1 MQVPLCQAAVGN
13 GLQCER
19 LSADTWDEVI
29 KPNRPAILAL
39 KRKNGFAAATVL
51 LSVSDAGATLW
62 TGSAVCDAS
71 FTELASVWRGQ
82 ALFLWQAPKGW
93 IGPVGEGD
101 SGSVVGEIV
110 DAFAELD
117 NLPAP
122 PLDTYTP
129 ALAERVREFQRLV
142 GLEVDGVMDAQTWQ
156 LLSDRLGRGFTLEDA
171 TRLALNKSEG
181 AECR

>member
-1 MQVPLCQAAVGN
+1 M
-13 GLQCER
+13 
-19 LSADTWDEVI
+19 
-29 KPNRPAILAL
+29 AL
-39 KRKNGFAAATVL
+39 KRENGFAAATVL

-62 TGSAVCDAS
+62 TGSAVCEAS
-71 FTELASVWRGQ
+71 LTALAQPGEAGRCTYGKRK
-82 ALFLWQAPKGW
+82 AW

-142 GLEVDGVMDAQTWQ
+142 GLEGDGVMDAQTWQ
-156 LLSDRLGRGFTLEDA
+156 LLSDRLGVALHSKA
-171 TRLALNKSEG
+171 TRLALNKSGG